1 MTKAGCVSIP
11 PELVPVTAITNVPAG
26 VPLVVETVNVDV
38 PDPLIDVGLKLA
50 VTPVGD
56 ATTFADKVTLPVNP
70 FPGVREIV
78 VVPAVPPGV
87 RFNVLGEAESVKK
100 ALAVETGARASIMP
114 CPFGVP
120 QPVTMSKPVMAVNE
134 PVQQGGTDPLGLLP
148 LVMS

>member
-1 MTKAGCVSIP
+1 MTTI
-11 PELVPVTAITNVPAG
+11 INVPAG

-38 PDPLIDVGLKLA
+38 PVPLIDVGLKLA
-50 VTPVGD
+50 VTPAGD
-56 ATTFADKVTLPVNP
+56 AITFADKVTLPVNP

-87 RFNVLGEAESVKK
+87 RFNVLGEAESVKN
-100 ALAVETGARASIMP
+100 ALVVDIGARALIIP

-120 QPVTMSKPVMAVNE
+120 HPVTMSKPVMAKNF
-134 PVQQGGTDPLGLLP
+134 PVQHGGTDPLGLLP